1 MLRALFSSCLGLF
14 ALALCAPLAAAQPAS
29 ADLSVVAFA
38 SVGAARVGL
47 RSAAFDAGDE
57 FGPAHELFNVPV
69 GGSVSTS
76 MDASVVRSQAMD
88 LSVERTVAHAL
99 GVVAPTFSEV
109 DRAALADT
117 VVSPLDTLRMSRWE
131 RVWWGRG
138 GLMRQVGLFPTHPDQ
153 PLDDLRQV
161 AQVRRKMLKW
171 HQTLGLVTVAS
182 MGTTVVAGQ
191 LAASGHGRGST
202 KRRSPSRSGCIPRP
216 LRSRYSLRP
225 SRSTSGGGGID
236 SITIHKWLAVGHVAG
251 MLITPL
257 LARRR
262 RRAHYAMGLRH
273 LRHFLHCHARRHPP
287 APMNTFSR
295 APVLAVLARRLR
307 LRAAHRRRRA
317 VRLPHRP
324 RRQPVVYAM
333 HHPAARLDGYEPPRG
348 RDAHG
353 RERARRRRARRR
365 PRVSRSTAATA
376 AATPTWRPTPRRT
389 SIPT

>member
-14 ALALCAPLAAAQPAS
+14 ALALCASLAAAQPAS

-57 FGPAHELFNVPV
+57 FGPAHELFDVPA

-76 MDASVVRSQAMD
+76 MDASVVRPQAD

-99 GVVAPTFSEV
+99 GVAAPTFDVGRAEV
-109 DRAALADT
+109 LADT

-131 RVWWGRG
+131 RVWWGRS

-191 LAASGHGRGST
+191 LAASGHGSGFHQAT
-202 KRRSPSRSGCIPRP
+202 LPITIGLYTTTATLALLSPPKPIN
-216 LRSRYSLRP
+216 L
-225 SRSTSGGGGID
+225 GGGGID

-257 LARRR
+257 LGEDAG
-262 RRAHYAMGLRH
+262 RAHYAMGYAT
-273 LRHFLHCHARRHPP
+273 FA
-287 APMNTFSR
+287 TFST
-295 APVLAVLARRLR
+295 AML
-307 LRAAHRRRRA
+307 
-317 VRLPHRP
+317 
-324 RRQPVVYAM
+324 VVTLLN
-333 HHPAARLDGYEPPRG
+333 R
-348 RDAHG
+348 
-353 RERARRRRARRR
+353 
-365 PRVSRSTAATA
+365 
-376 AATPTWRPTPRRT
+376 
-389 SIPT
+389 